1 RVAVNHQ
8 VRGSSPRGGAKIGPA
23 KFAGPF
29 YFGDTSMEK
38 RDFKGEIV
46 PRKVLLTYE
55 ERGVSEML
63 AFLC

>member
-1 RVAVNHQ
+1 
-8 VRGSSPRGGAKIGPA
+8 
-23 KFAGPF
+23 
-29 YFGDTSMEK
+29 MEK